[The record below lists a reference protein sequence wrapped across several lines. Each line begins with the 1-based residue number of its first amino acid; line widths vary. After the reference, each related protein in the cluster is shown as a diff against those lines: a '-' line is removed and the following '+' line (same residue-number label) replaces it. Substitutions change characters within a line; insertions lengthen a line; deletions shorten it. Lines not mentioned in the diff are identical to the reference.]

1 MPSRPS
7 HDLGMPGQR
16 RSFTRHWISGLAGL
30 AFLAVCLSIGLTL
43 ADEPAPVR
51 GVVLA
56 AEGKPAEGARVR
68 WQGGAVA
75 VSTDAEG
82 AFTLHG
88 VGRRVTA
95 WKQGYFIA
103 GQAATRSALQLRL
116 RPLPDQDNLDYEW
129 VDPRPDRRHEDRCG
143 NCHSTIHDEW
153 AASAHARS
161 AGNRRFLNL
170 YEGSD
175 WHGRPNVG
183 WNLLAEHPLGAG
195 VCTACHAPTAS
206 ERGVRE
212 DIRKVA
218 GVDALGVHCDFCHKI
233 AEASSERLG
242 LSHGRF
248 GYDLLRP
255 TQGQLFFGPL
265 DDVDRNE
272 DTFAPLYKESRYCA
286 ACHEGT
292 IFGVPVYT
300 TYSEWL
306 DSPARREGKHCQ
318 SCHMTPTGTLTNI
331 APGKGGIP
339 RDPLTLSSHAM
350 PGATPEMLRR
360 AVNLKVHCDELLG
373 EAQVKVEV
381 AAGDVGHRV
390 PTGFIDRQLILS
402 IEGVGQTG
410 RQVEATS
417 GPLLSPLAGLG
428 ENRAGLFFAKQL
440 EDLDGQAPVPFWK
453 PCRIRA
459 DTRLKP
465 GEPAEASWTFPA
477 EGLAGVRIRLI
488 YRRFHA
494 EVQQAKAWPDDAICI
509 IDQVVAVPPNH
520 RWGR

>member
-7 HDLGMPGQR
+7 HDLVIPVAR
-16 RSFTRHWISGLAGL
+16 TPSALRWRSGLAGL
-30 AFLAVCLSIGLTL
+30 AFLVVCIGIGLTL
-43 ADEPAPVR
+43 AGEPAAVR
-51 GVVLA
+51 GVVLT
-56 AEGKPAEGARVR
+56 AEGEPAADARVR
-68 WQGGAVA
+68 WQGGADA
-75 VSTDAEG
+75 AMTDAQG

-103 GQAATRSALQLRL
+103 GQAAARGPLQLRL
-116 RPLPDQDNLDYEW
+116 RPLPEQDNLDYEW

-143 NCHSTIHDEW
+143 NCHTTIHGEW
-153 AASAHARS
+153 AGSAHARS

-175 WHGRPNVG
+175 WHGRANVG

-206 ERGVRE
+206 ERGERE

-233 AEASSERLG
+233 AEASTERLG
-242 LSHGRF
+242 LAHGRF
-248 GYDLLRP
+248 GYELLRP

-318 SCHMTPTGTLTNI
+318 SCHMTPTGAMTNL

-339 RDPLTLSSHAM
+339 RDPHTLASHAM
-350 PGATPEMLRR
+350 RGATPEMLRR
-360 AVNLKVHCDELLG
+360 AVNLKVRCDASLG
-373 EAQVKVEV
+373 EVQVHVAV

-402 IEGVGQTG
+402 VEGVGQAG

-417 GPLLSPLAGLG
+417 GPLLPMLAGLG

-465 GEPAEASWTFPA
+465 GEATVASWTYPA

-488 YRRFHA
+488 YRRFPA
-494 EVQQAKAWPDDAICI
+494 EVQRAKAWPDDSICI
-509 IDQVVAVPPNH
+509 IDQAVSVPTN
-520 RWGR
+520 RRLGR